1 MKSHRL
7 LSVLLLLQAY
17 GRLSGRELAR
27 RLEVSERTVHRDM
40 EALSASGV
48 PVFALRGARGGWQ
61 LDEQWR
67 TQVPGLEPAELR
79 ALLLAQ
85 PRVLGDTR
93 LSGAAERAMG
103 KILAA
108 LPANLRDHA
117 ALLRQRLYVDTAGWR
132 GGNESLSMLN
142 VVQDAVARDRKL
154 SMLYRHEGESAERL
168 VDPLGLVAK
177 GSAWY
182 LVALTPRGLRTYR
195 VSRIERADVLD
206 VAAERPRGL
215 RSRNVLADVD
225 ARVPRRDV
233 ELSGHAAPAS
243 RGRGSLS
250 HVVRVGD
257 PRRKKAGRGRV
268 GGLSREV
275 RFRGERGAHRD
286 GDGSAGGGSVAT
298 DVARPRDRAGEG
310 NHSGLAAVILHN

>member
-108 LPANLRDHA
+108 LPANLRDQA

-206 VAAERPRGL
+206 VAAERPAGFDLETYWQTSTREFRDAMPNYPATL
-215 RSRNVLADVD
+215 RLHPAAADRFRMWCAWAILEEKKPDADGWVAFRAKFD
-225 ARVPRRDV
+225 SEENAAFIVMGMGARAEVVSPLTLRARVIEQAKEIIR
-233 ELSGHAAPAS
+233 AS
-243 RGRGSLS
+243 RR
-250 HVVRVGD
+250 
-257 PRRKKAGRGRV
+257 
-268 GGLSREV
+268 
-275 RFRGERGAHRD
+275 
-286 GDGSAGGGSVAT
+286 
-298 DVARPRDRAGEG
+298 
-310 NHSGLAAVILHN
+310 